1 MATGFSVED
10 FLAGPTVGQLDLY
23 RKADFCAIGAHFG
36 VELLMSKT
44 WAQLKASVVDLLVK
58 EGVSVEGVEGLLDSQ
73 EEVPPVFRVVGS
85 ATPPT
90 SRRSSFDGAGSSP
103 RLRVRLARLKLEK
116 EERDRELEYKHQ
128 QAMYKLELEARN
140 AVRLKELELEMKRLD
155 VTSGTH
161 LVATQGDNSSQKP
174 FDASRQIG
182 LVPEFR
188 ESEVDEYF
196 ETFERI
202 ATAFKWPPEAWA
214 PLLQSKLIGK
224 ARDVMNKMPLRDSM
238 VYATLKETVLR
249 SYSLVPEAYRQRFRV
264 HRKAPE
270 KTFVEFASEKQ
281 TLFNRWLKAS
291 EVTDFNSLCDLILM
305 EDFKNSLSDRLATY
319 LNEQKVTNV
328 SEAAVLVD
336 EYVITHRQHI
346 DKKDD
351 FEKRD
356 KSESSFKSRSWSG
369 RGSSPPSAER
379 RCFLCHKND
388 HLIANCPERK
398 NDDRKAESSPIG
410 LCAVRSEPV
419 RVHEGG
425 GSSYEPFMLD
435 DYVSLGSGEKC
446 SIRIL
451 RDTGAAQSFIL
462 SDILPFNEESS
473 CGSNVL
479 VQGIGMEYLSVPLHC
494 VNLSCDLL
502 AGTFSVGVR
511 PSLPMPGVTILL
523 GNDIAGGKV
532 TPVLEVVQKPNE
544 SQSDELGQAYPDV
557 FPVFVVTR
565 AQAKKLGNEVDLSN
579 TFFADGLVDL
589 KKSETTETELKG
601 SAFDS
606 VSLAMTRDDLI
617 AAQKSDTSLNKCF
630 EAVQHPHA
638 LKNKDAK
645 YFIENGMLLK
655 WKSRLYTDFSVVQV
669 VVPVR
674 YRHAVLSLAHEN
686 AWAGHLGV
694 TKTYDHVLEQFF
706 WPGLKKDVVQYC
718 RTCHTCQVVGKQ
730 SRVLKPAPPTSY
742 PCAGQSIRTYP
753 CRLRRPATHDEEG

>member
-1 MATGFSVED
+1 MATGFSVEG
-10 FLAGPTVGQLDLY
+10 FLADPTVGQLDQC
-23 RKADFCAIGAHFG
+23 RKADFCSIGAHFG

-58 EGVSVEGVEGLLDSQ
+58 EGVSIEGVEGHSDSQ
-73 EEVPPVFRVVGS
+73 EEIPPVFRAVRS
-85 ATPPT
+85 ETPPT
-90 SRRSSFDGAGSSP
+90 SPRSSLDGAGSSP

-140 AVRLKELELEMKRLD
+140 AVRLKELELEIKRLD
-155 VTSGTH
+155 VTSGTN
-161 LVATQGDNSSQKP
+161 LVATQGDNSSPKP
-174 FDASRQIG
+174 FVASRQIG

-238 VYATLKETVLR
+238 TYATLKETVLR

-291 EVTDFNSLCDLILM
+291 EVTDFKSLCDLILM

-319 LNEQKVTNV
+319 LNEQKVTDV
-328 SEAAVLVD
+328 SEAAVLID
-336 EYVITHRQHI
+336 EYVITHRHHI

-356 KSESSFKSRSWSG
+356 KSKSSFKSRSWSG

-398 NDDRKAESSPIG
+398 NDDCKAESSPIG

-435 DYVSLGSGEKC
+435 GCVSIGSGKKC
-446 SIRIL
+446 SVRIL

-462 SDILPFNEESS
+462 SDVLPFNEESS
-473 CGSNVL
+473 CGSSVL

-511 PSLPMPGVTILL
+511 PSLPMPGVTFLL
-523 GNDIAGGKV
+523 GNNIAGGKV
-532 TPVLEVVQKPNE
+532 TSVLEVVQQPE
-544 SQSDELGQAYPDV
+544 SQPDELGQAYPDV

-565 AQAKKLGNEVDLSN
+565 AQAKKLGTEVDFSN
-579 TFFADGLVDL
+579 TFLAAGLVNPER
-589 KKSETTETELKG
+589 STTNESVLEG
-601 SAFDS
+601 SAFDV
-606 VSLAMTRDDLI
+606 VSLKMTRDDLI
-617 AAQKSDTSLNKCF
+617 AAQKSDSSLTKCF
-630 EAVQHPHA
+630 EAVQHPHD
-638 LKNKDAK
+638 LMNKDAK
-645 YFIENGMLLK
+645 YFMEDGLLIRK
-655 WKSRLYTDFSVVQV
+655 WKSRLDTDFSIVQV
-669 VVPVR
+669 IVPVR

-694 TKTYDHVLEQFF
+694 TKTYDRVLEQFF

-718 RTCHTCQVVGKQ
+718 RTCQVVGKLSQ
-730 SRVLKPAPPTSY
+730 VPKPAPPTSY
-742 PCAGQSIRTYP
+742 PCAGRSIRTYP